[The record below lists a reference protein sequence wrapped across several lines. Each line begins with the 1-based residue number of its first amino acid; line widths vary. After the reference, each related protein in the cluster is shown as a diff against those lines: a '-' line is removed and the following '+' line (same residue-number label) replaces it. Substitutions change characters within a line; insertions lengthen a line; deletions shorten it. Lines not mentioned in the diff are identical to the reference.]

1 MTCGVYMIRNKV
13 NNKIY
18 IGQAIDIK
26 GRWGRHRRELKDNK
40 HVNKHLQ
47 RSWNKYG
54 EESFKFSILLE
65 CEESQLNTYEQY
77 YIFELMTYDS
87 RVGYNNTYGGDS
99 GRPTEETKKK
109 MSESNKGKTRSEET
123 RKKISKANKGE
134 NNPNYGKHISDEHK
148 KKISEANKGRT
159 LSDEHRKR
167 LSEVNKGKTL
177 SDETKRKLSEA
188 NKGKCGENSP
198 KYGKHMSEEAK
209 RKIGEANKGKI
220 LSDET
225 KRKLSE
231 AHKGENNPMYGR
243 TGENNPKSKPIV
255 QLDPNTDEVV
265 NTYSGISEAARQT
278 GFNHGNISKC
288 CNNKYLEPGNN
299 IYKGFKWMFLENYNK
314 LNL

>member
-1 MTCGVYMIRNKV
+1 MTCGIYMIQNKV
-13 NNKIY
+13 NGKIY
-18 IGQAIDIK
+18 IGQAVDIEGDRWKTHRTCLK
-26 GRWGRHRRELKDNK
+26 GRYHA
-40 HVNKHLQ
+40 NKHLQ
-47 RSWNKYG
+47 RAWNKYG
-54 EESFKFSILLE
+54 EESFEFSILLE
-65 CEESQLNTYEQY
+65 CEENQLNTYEQY
-77 YIFELMTYDS
+77 CIFELMTYDS
-87 RVGYNNTYGGDS
+87 RIGYNKTYGGGS
-99 GRPTEETKKK
+99 GRHT
-109 MSESNKGKTRSEET
+109 EET
-123 RKKISKANKGE
+123 RKKISKNHVDFSGE
-134 NNPNYGKHISDEHK
+134 KHPMYGKHISDEHK

-159 LSDEHRKR
+159 LSDKHRKR

-255 QLDPNTDEVV
+255 QLNPNTDEVV

-278 GFNHGNISKC
+278 GFNHGNISAC
-288 CNNKYLEPGNN
+288 CNNKYLRPGNN
-299 IYKGFKWMFLENYNK
+299 IYKGYKWMFLSDYEK
-314 LNL
+314 LNEEN